1 MTNNQKKIAD
11 LIQLIVFFL
20 MLGTIYHQAMTI
32 RTLQIEAEPCATVEM
47 IEQCI
52 KQKEGE

>member
-1 MTNNQKKIAD
+1 MKMTNNQKKIVD

-20 MLGTIYHQAMTI
+20 MLGTIYNQAMTI
-32 RTLQIEAEPCATVEM
+32 KILQIEAEPCATAEM

-52 KQKEGE
+52 KQGE

>member
-20 MLGTIYHQAMTI
+20 MLVTIYHQAMTI
-32 RTLQIEAEPCATVEM
+32 KTLQIEAEPCATAEM

-52 KQKEGE
+52 KQGE

>member
-32 RTLQIEAEPCATVEM
+32 RTLQIETEPCATAEM

>member
-20 MLGTIYHQAMTI
+20 MPGTIYHQAMII
-32 RTLQIEAEPCATVEM
+32 RTLQIEVEPCATAEM

-52 KQKEGE
+52 KQGE

>member
-32 RTLQIEAEPCATVEM
+32 RTLQIEVEPCATVEM

-52 KQKEGE
+52 KQGE

>member
-32 RTLQIEAEPCATVEM
+32 RTLQIETEPCATVKM
-47 IEQCI
+47 IENCI

>member
-32 RTLQIEAEPCATVEM
+32 RTLQIETEPCATVEM
-47 IEQCI
+47 IENCI